1 MPSLDSLF
9 SIEYVVTNSS
19 SPLPAH
25 LETQLGHIRV
35 DPGLCKVHVCQG
47 YRGDILGGVDHSVS
61 GWTEIISPTPE
72 SVQPLT
78 ESGPTPP
85 IDSCAMVR
93 KSHELKTIYSR
104 EQPID
109 YGESTLTSRLWCI
122 RDRVVYCPCFQCM
135 IARSHPRVFR
145 RSPMRFAMHSKV
157 GQTHP
162 GGKPTPSTNLSFA
175 YSHPSL

>member
-78 ESGPTPP
+78 ESGPTCP

-122 RDRVVYCPCFQCM
+122 RDRVVYCPCFQC
-135 IARSHPRVFR
+135 PF
-145 RSPMRFAMHSKV
+145 SP
-157 GQTHP
+157 TWI
-162 GGKPTPSTNLSFA
+162 PSIPNAVRDAWQSSANTSWREANSFDQ
-175 YSHPSL
+175 SEFCLQPS